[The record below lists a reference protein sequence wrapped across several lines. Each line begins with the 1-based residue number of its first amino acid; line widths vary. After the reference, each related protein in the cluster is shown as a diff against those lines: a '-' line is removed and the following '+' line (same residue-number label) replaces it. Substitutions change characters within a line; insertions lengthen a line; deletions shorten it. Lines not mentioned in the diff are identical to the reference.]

1 MHSFF
6 RSTIFFHDKHKHRRA
21 MRPTDANTP
30 GTAQRPRAGLLRSPR
45 RWLSRLWRML
55 RSIG

>member
-21 MRPTDANTP
+21 MRRTDADTP
-30 GTAQRPRAGLLRSPR
+30 GATQPPRAGLMCTPR